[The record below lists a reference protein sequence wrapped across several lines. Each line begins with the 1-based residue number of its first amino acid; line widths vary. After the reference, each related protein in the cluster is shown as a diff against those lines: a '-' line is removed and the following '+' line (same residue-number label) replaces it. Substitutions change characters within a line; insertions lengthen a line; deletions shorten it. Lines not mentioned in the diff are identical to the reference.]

1 MFNNNAFN
9 GIMGRIAP
17 GMCRITANGKIAI
30 KTKNGYKSF
39 NVKTGRLTN
48 CANFVFDMGDEF
60 FFLMPTNNLQV
71 GDIII
76 VNGTPRC
83 VIKVEENEI
92 TAFNY
97 ENSTKEIVVP
107 EHHICFGKAYMY
119 GKIVSPMCNMMKGNN
134 IMKYMMM
141 TEMMKGFNGSTTGNN
156 NMMNNPMGLMMMSSM
171 FGGKDDIFEGMFD
184 FDDADMNV
192 GDMEEEDE

>member
-1 MFNNNAFN
+1 MFTGNAFN
-9 GIMGRIAP
+9 GIMGRLAP

-60 FFLMPTNNLQV
+60 FFLMPTNNLKV
-71 GDIII
+71 GDIIL

-97 ENSTKEIVVP
+97 ENSTKEIDFIGVRREERVYIQVCVDMPVASTRETDNLMEIKDHYHKYVVCRDALAIGNDNGI
-107 EHHICFGKAYMY
+107 E
-119 GKIVSPMCNMMKGNN
+119 IVHAA
-134 IMKYMMM
+134 
-141 TEMMKGFNGSTTGNN
+141 
-156 NMMNNPMGLMMMSSM
+156 
-171 FGGKDDIFEGMFD
+171 D
-184 FDDADMNV
+184 FLLRENL
-192 GDMEEEDE
+192 